1 MKMSRPSSSPTP
13 RGLPE
18 KAAAAGAFG
27 LLGAASAGP
36 SGDTEAAVTGE
47 RKELRES
54 EAARQLVS
62 AEAMP
67 AVDGDD
73 SPGIRPLGAEATGG
87 TTETGHPRGVQA
99 PEQESKLSDS
109 AIISRGLAEPAVETQ
124 FDRVVD
130 SPASDRVAAMPRKT
144 IRERLRRPLM
154 LGLPILLAAFGAAY
168 YLVEEPYVSTN
179 DAFVRAAKIT
189 LNARVG
195 GQAVEIAVRDN
206 QRVRQG
212 QVLFRID
219 PEPYQIAVDQDE
231 ARLASARIQIDSLKA
246 TYRQQQAELQ
256 SAKESTAYDEREYY
270 RKKSLVA
277 DDFTPREVYDKT
289 ETDLKVARQHVASI
303 EQQIANTVVALNG
316 DPNIDID
323 RHPTVRA
330 AKAQL
335 DRAQLDLSYATVI
348 APDDGVVA
356 RVDDLQVG
364 NFVNPGTAVF
374 SLLSSR
380 RIWVE
385 ANFRETGL
393 TYMRP
398 GQQAAIDVDAYP
410 GHKFRAHVVSM
421 SPGTGSDFAVL
432 PPENATGNWVKVVQR
447 LPVRLEFDELDP
459 DRPLFSGISVTARVD
474 TGHRRSWR
482 HPLQPAPVAE
492 VK

>member
-1 MKMSRPSSSPTP
+1 MGYIFSPFA
-13 RGLPE
+13 GLM
-18 KAAAAGAFG
+18 
-27 LLGAASAGP
+27 
-36 SGDTEAAVTGE
+36 GD
-47 RKELRES
+47 RKDFRES
-54 EAARQLVS
+54 GTLTRLVS
-62 AEAMP
+62 AKATGP
-67 AVDGDD
+67 VAGDAT
-73 SPGIRPLGAEATGG
+73 PGIRPLSAEASGG
-87 TTETGHPRGVQA
+87 SAEIGSTRRLQA
-99 PEQESKLSDS
+99 PEQESKSTGS
-109 AIISRGLAEPAVETQ
+109 AVISAGTAHSTVETL

-130 SPASDRVAAMPRKT
+130 GPASNRVAAIPGKT
-144 IRERLRRPLM
+144 FRERLRRPLM
-154 LGLPILLAAFGAAY
+154 LALPIVLAAFGAAY
-168 YLVEEPYVSTN
+168 YLAEEPYVSTD

-189 LNARVG
+189 VNARVA

-219 PEPYQIAVDQDE
+219 PEPYQIAVDQAE
-231 ARLASARIQIDSLKA
+231 ARLGSARLQIDALKA

-256 SAKESTAYDEREYY
+256 LAKDSAAYDEREYQ
-270 RKKSLVA
+270 RKKALVA
-277 DDFTPREVYDKT
+277 NDFTPRAVYDRA
-289 ETDLKVARQHVASI
+289 ETDSKVSRQHVASI

-316 DPNIDID
+316 DPDIEID

-335 DRAQLDLSYATVI
+335 DRARLDLSYAEVR
-348 APDDGVVA
+348 APDDGIVT

-380 RIWVE
+380 SIWIE

-393 TYMRP
+393 THMRP
-398 GQQAAIDVDAYP
+398 GQEATIDVDAYP
-410 GHKFRAHVVSM
+410 DRKFKAHVVSM

-447 LPVRLEFDELDP
+447 LPVRLELDEVDP
-459 DRPLFSGISVTARVD
+459 NQPLFSGISVTARVD
-474 TGHRRSWR
+474 TGYRRAWL
-482 HPLQPAPVAE
+482 HPLQSAAATE